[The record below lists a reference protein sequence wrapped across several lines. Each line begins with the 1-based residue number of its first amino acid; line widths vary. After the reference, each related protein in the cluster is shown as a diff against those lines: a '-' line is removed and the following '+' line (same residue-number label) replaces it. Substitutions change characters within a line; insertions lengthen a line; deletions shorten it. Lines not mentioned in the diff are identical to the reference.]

1 MAILGE
7 ILKNASG
14 MNIEEFSKEYL
25 LDPLGVKNNKWSQF
39 P

>member
-1 MAILGE
+1 
-7 ILKNASG
+7 